1 MTASAVVLVVG
12 RPAAGKTVVARA
24 IAERFGLPV
33 VAKDDV
39 KELLFDALGTGDRE
53 WSKRLGRATFD
64 VLDLLIER
72 LLAARASFVVDAA
85 FDAAV
90 AGDRFRSWQEA
101 YGFRTVQVHC
111 TAPRQVLLDRF
122 AARAGADRHPG
133 HVDAANLDEYAAS
146 LDVPR
151 QEVFDLPGPV
161 LEAAADADGRLDVDA
176 VLDAL
181 APLLAPPPPA

>member
-1 MTASAVVLVVG
+1 MLVLVVG
-12 RPAAGKTVVARA
+12 RPAAGKTVVAA
-24 IAERFGLPV
+24 AVAERFGLPV

-90 AGDRFRSWQEA
+90 AGDRFRAWHEA

-122 AARAGADRHPG
+122 AARAAADRHPG
-133 HVDAANLDEYAAS
+133 HVDGANLDEYAAS
-146 LDVPR
+146 LDAPR
-151 QEVFDLPGPV
+151 QEVLALPGPV
-161 LEAAADADGRLDVDA
+161 LEAAADERGRLNVDA
-176 VLDAL
+176 VLRAL
-181 APLLAPPPPA
+181 GAVLPPR